1 MKTPLN
7 NLLSI
12 AVKKAANNV
21 IRDFNEIDFLLSNP
35 TASLNFAI
43 NSNIRV
49 QKTIFEDLMKFKGN
63 YSAIFKNLELVDNK
77 DKSNF
82 FIINGILGIKNF
94 SKGIP
99 NFCISAALERDS
111 KIFASV
117 IFNPITND
125 LFVAEQ
131 GSGAYYNNKRIRIS
145 ENRVSESEH
154 NVIATDLD
162 YITTA
167 KKTKNNFYISNCKA
181 LDICYLASNKIND
194 CFYKSPSPAYDLL
207 PSLLIANEAGYAFD
221 IKYKDEDNKKNK
233 IIMELSNK
241 EI

>member
-1 MKTPLN
+1 MKTPLI
-7 NLLSI
+7 NLLTI

-21 IRDFNEIDFLLSNP
+21 IRDFNEIDFLLNNP
-35 TASLNFAI
+35 TAALNFATT
-43 NSNIRV
+43 SNIRA
-49 QKTIFEDLMKFKGN
+49 QKTIFEDLMKFKSN

-82 FIINGILGIKNF
+82 FIINGILGMKNF

-111 KIFASV
+111 KIFTSV

-125 LFVAEQ
+125 LFIAEQ
-131 GSGAYYNNKRIRIS
+131 GNGAYHNNRRIRIS
-145 ENRVSESEH
+145 EARISESEH
-154 NVIATDLD
+154 NIVSTDLD
-162 YITTA
+162 YVSSA

-194 CFYKSPSPAYDLL
+194 CFYKASTPAYDLL
-207 PSLLIANEAGYAFD
+207 PSLLIANEAGYIFD
-221 IKYKDEDNKKNK
+221 IKYDETKKEK
-233 IIMELSNK
+233 TIIELSNK
-241 EI
+241 NI